1 MALIKD
7 NYYSHLDTL
16 VQKDLDQRLQDIKG
30 YLKCEVLSIYGPIFP
45 WLDIQLK
52 NIIEDLA
59 SKNNKKHNKCVI
71 LLDTPGGSV
80 EVVEKMANI
89 IRRHYQNV
97 SFIVPYQAMSAGT
110 ILTMSGDS
118 IYMSYHSVL
127 GPIDPQIYKNKKF
140 VPALSYLYQF
150 EDLIKKS
157 KTEPL
162 TTPELILLEKLDL
175 GELHTFKEARD
186 LSIELLQKWLSKYK
200 FKNWT
205 KTESSKIDV
214 SEQMKIDRAKEIAEK
229 LSDNKRWHSHS
240 RGVSRE
246 TLQDEL
252 NLKIDDLDT
261 DKELSDLVY
270 SYFDLLVEIFI
281 KERIESYIH
290 SYSS

>member
-16 VQKDLDQRLQDIKG
+16 VQKALDQRLQYIKG
-30 YLKCEVLSIYGPIFP
+30 YLKCEVFTVYGPIFP
-45 WLDIQLK
+45 WLDIALK
-52 NIIEDLA
+52 NIIEDLTI
-59 SKNNKKHNKCVI
+59 KNNKKHNKCII

-89 IRRHYQNV
+89 IRKHYQNV

-127 GPIDPQIYKNKKF
+127 GPIDPQIYKNKEF

-157 KTEPL
+157 KKEPL

-200 FKNWT
+200 FKDWI
-205 KTESSKIDV
+205 KTESLKKNV
-214 SEQMKIDRAKEIAEK
+214 SEKMKTNRAKEIAEK

-240 RGVSRE
+240 RGINRR

-252 NLKIDDLDT
+252 NLKIDDLDA
-261 DKELSDLVY
+261 DKELSNLVY
-270 SYFDLLVEIFI
+270 SYFDLFFEVLT
-281 KERIESYIH
+281 KEGTVSYIH